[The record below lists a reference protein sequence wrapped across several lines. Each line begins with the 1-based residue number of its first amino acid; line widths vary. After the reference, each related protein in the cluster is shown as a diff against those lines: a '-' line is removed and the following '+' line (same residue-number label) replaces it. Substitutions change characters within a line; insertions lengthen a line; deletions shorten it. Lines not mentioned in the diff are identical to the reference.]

1 MKIFG
6 RNSDGGVFT
15 TRMVTTVTD
24 IIVKKY
30 IKAGYIAPDDFEDY
44 KQTIIEK
51 YITKRERI
59 ESLYD
64 NRAKPETYISAVLY
78 RMMLEILRAGSTK
91 EKHFGEYENT
101 ILKNGEG
108 HQVTPEERLIIE
120 NEKHYLEKVLA
131 SFGPE
136 TPKVTLL
143 CKMFFRI
150 KPTEKDLEAYL
161 KKKPD
166 NNIIKLTLIEG
177 NELDK
182 DIFDKLCI
190 ICNTAE
196 NKNNKPDAV
205 RMYVGKTN
213 GKIINRLNLN
223 RQTNYNEESLAIL
236 FDMLYSDK
244 DT

>member
-6 RNSDGGVFT
+6 KKDEGIFT
-15 TRMVTTVTD
+15 TRMLTTITD

-30 IKAGYIAPDDFEDY
+30 IKAGYIAPENYEDTR
-44 KQTIIEK
+44 QTIIEK
-51 YITKRERI
+51 YIAKRERI

-64 NRAKPETYISAVLY
+64 KRAKPETYLSAVLY
-78 RMMLEILRAGSTK
+78 KMMLEIMRSTSSK
-91 EKHFGEYENT
+91 QKHFGEYEAT
-101 ILKNGEG
+101 VLKNGEG
-108 HQVTPEERLIIE
+108 HQITPEEKLIIE
-120 NEKHYLEKVLA
+120 NEKKYLEKVLA
-131 SFGPE
+131 SFGHE
-136 TPKVTLL
+136 TSKVTLF

-150 KPTEKDLEAYL
+150 RPTKQELEAYL
-161 KKKPD
+161 KHEAD
-166 NNIIKLTLIEG
+166 NDILKLTFIEG

-182 DIFDKLCI
+182 EIFDRLCT

-205 RMYVGKTN
+205 RMFVGKTN

-223 RQTNYNEESLAIL
+223 RQTNYNEESLALL
-236 FDMLYSDK
+236 FDMVYTDK

>member
-1 MKIFG
+1 MRIFG
-6 RNSDGGVFT
+6 KNNDGGVFT

-44 KQTIIEK
+44 RQTIIEK

-64 NRAKPETYISAVLY
+64 KRAKPETYISAVLY
-78 RMMLEILRAGSTK
+78 RMMLEILRAGSSK
-91 EKHFGEYENT
+91 EKHHCEYETT

-120 NEKHYLEKVLA
+120 NEKRYLEKVLA

-136 TPKVTLL
+136 APKVTLL

-150 KPTEKDLEAYL
+150 RPTEQELEAYL

-166 NNIIKLTLIEG
+166 SDLIKLTHIEG

-182 DIFDKLCI
+182 DIFDRLCA
-190 ICNTAE
+190 ICNAAE
-196 NKNNKPDAV
+196 NKNNKSDAV

-236 FDMLYSDK
+236 FDMLFTDK